1 MTEAS
6 ETPVEERQDGPAPA
20 EAAVAGGSA
29 PGAGRPRPIQG
40 PARILANQ
48 QLDTRLFVMTLDA
61 PRIAKLVQPGQFVH
75 VRVPGMDDHILRRPF
90 GVYDRNVQ
98 EGTIDV
104 LYQVVGYGTRHMS
117 SLQPGAQCDVMG
129 PLGQGWVLPE
139 GVGHALV
146 VAGGAGAAPLY
157 LFTEEM
163 LRERIA
169 VDVVL
174 GAQTKDALVM
184 RERFTGLLGRE
195 PICATDDGTYGH
207 AGFAT
212 GPAEKLLQENAYDQ
226 VYCCGPDPMMRAIV
240 QLADA
245 AQVPCQVSMEKR
257 MACGIG
263 ACLGCI
269 VETTEGRRRACV
281 DGPVFPAEKV
291 VWQ

>member
-1 MTEAS
+1 MSEPTETPRSDRQDASAAATEAAQ
-6 ETPVEERQDGPAPA
+6 TAKALAR
-20 EAAVAGGSA
+20 
-29 PGAGRPRPIQG
+29 RPRPIQG

-48 QLDTRLFVMTLDA
+48 QLDERLFVMTFDA

-98 EGTIDV
+98 QGTIDV
-104 LYQVVGYGTRHMS
+104 LYQVVGYGTRHLS
-117 SLQPGAQCDVMG
+117 ALQPGAQCDLMG
-129 PLGQGWVLPE
+129 PLGQGWVLRE
-139 GVGHALV
+139 GISRALV

-163 LRERIA
+163 LHRGVQ

-174 GAQTKDALVM
+174 GAQTKNALVM
-184 RERFTGLLGRE
+184 RERFTGLLGHE
-195 PICATDDGTYGH
+195 PACSTDDGTYGY

-212 GPAEKLLQENAYDQ
+212 GPASELLQANQYDAL
-226 VYCCGPDPMMRAIV
+226 YCCGPDPMMRSVTRLA
-240 QLADA
+240 ADA
-245 AQVPCQVSMEKR
+245 GVPCQVSMEKR

-263 ACLGCI
+263 ACLSCI
-269 VETTEGRRRACV
+269 VETTEGRRRACI

-291 VWQ
+291 VWA